1 VGEGKEERVDPELDD
16 LLFAPL
22 QLGFEGA
29 FDGRRKSKA
38 TVPPALTSFIRS

>member
-1 VGEGKEERVDPELDD
+1 VGEGKEEGLTELDD

-22 QLGFEGA
+22 QLGLEGA